1 LIDWPKGKKSISVR
15 QAKRDKLEGRKK
27 KKYHRERLIFF
38 LSKVYSKKISTKID
52 LKKG

>member
-27 KKYHRERLIFF
+27 E
-38 LSKVYSKKISTKID
+38 KKISSGEID
-52 LKKG
+52 FFLIESLFKKN